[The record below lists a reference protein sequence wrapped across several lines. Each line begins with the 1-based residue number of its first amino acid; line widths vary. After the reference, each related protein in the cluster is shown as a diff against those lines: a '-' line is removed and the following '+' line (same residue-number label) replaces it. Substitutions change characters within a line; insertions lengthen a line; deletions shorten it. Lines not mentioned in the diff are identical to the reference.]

1 MIYTITLN
9 PSLDLISILDEL
21 KPGRT
26 HLAKNDSFRAGGR
39 AIIVSQILNILD
51 IPSTATGFVGGHT
64 GEFIEEELDNAGIA
78 NQFVHIADNTRI
90 DVSIFD
96 NDVET
101 RVLGRSTIVTVR
113 EINDLMFYLSRI
125 REGDYIVL
133 AGSLPKNVSA
143 DLYDRM
149 IDIAVVNGAN
159 FLPIIDSEYL
169 PEVLSKK
176 PLLITP
182 TVKELSEMLEEDLR
196 TKQDIL
202 RAGLT
207 CIDMGAQNVII
218 NQKLSGSFLITTERK
233 TYEAN
238 GPSKKVLSS
247 THTDMALAA
256 GFIGDYMRIND
267 PKEAFKAAQA
277 VCNATYYFRSLPS
290 LDDIREEM
298 GRVNVLPLN

>member
-26 HLAKNDSFRAGGR
+26 NLATNDSFRAGGR
-39 AIIVSQILNILD
+39 AITVSQILSILD

-64 GEFIEEELDNAGIA
+64 GAFIEEELSNAGIS

-101 RVLGRSTIVTVR
+101 RVLGRSTIVTVQ

-159 FLPIIDSEYL
+159 FLPIINAEYL

-218 NQKLSGSFLITTERK
+218 NQELAGSLLITSERK
-233 TYEAN
+233 TYEAQ
-238 GPSKKVLSS
+238 GPGKKVVSS
-247 THTDMALAA
+247 THTDMTLAA

-267 PKEAFKAAQA
+267 PKEAFKLAQA
-277 VCNATYYFRSLPS
+277 VSNATYYVRSLPS
-290 LDDIREEM
+290 LEDIREEID
-298 GRVNVLPLN
+298 RVDVLPLN

>member
-21 KPGRT
+21 KLGRT
-26 HLAKNDSFRAGGR
+26 QVAKNDSIRAGGR
-39 AIIVSQILNILD
+39 AIVVSQILNILD

-64 GEFIEEELDNAGIA
+64 GEFIEEELSHEGIA
-78 NQFVHIADNTRI
+78 HQFVHIADNTRI

-96 NDVET
+96 DNVET
-101 RVLGRSTIVTVR
+101 RILGRPTIVTIQ

-125 REGDYIVL
+125 REGDYIIL

-143 DLYDRM
+143 DLYNRM
-149 IDIAVVNGAN
+149 VDIAVVNGAN

-169 PEVLSKK
+169 PALLPKK

-182 TVKELSEMLEEDLR
+182 TVGELSEMLEEDLR
-196 TKQDIL
+196 SQRDIL
-202 RAGLT
+202 EAGLA
-207 CIDMGAQNVII
+207 CIEKGAQNVII
-218 NQKLSGSFLITTERK
+218 NQKLSGSLLITSDKK
-233 TYEAN
+233 TYEAT
-238 GPSKKVLSS
+238 GPMKKIVSS

-267 PKEAFKAAQA
+267 PREAFKAAQA
-277 VCNATYYFRSLPS
+277 TCNATHYFRSLPT
-290 LDDIREEM
+290 IEGIQEEM
-298 GRVNVLPLN
+298 DRVEVLPLN